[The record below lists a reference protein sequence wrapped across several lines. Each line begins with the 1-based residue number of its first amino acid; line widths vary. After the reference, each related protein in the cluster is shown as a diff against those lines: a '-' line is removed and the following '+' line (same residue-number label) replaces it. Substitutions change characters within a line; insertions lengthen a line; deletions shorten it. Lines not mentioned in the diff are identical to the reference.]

1 MQGSS
6 IHGVNSVIG
15 STHMDN
21 SFVVL
26 PKQKP
31 QQQPQAI
38 PPCPHA
44 GAGAVQSD
52 ISQPG
57 RKCKNH
63 FWVTIS

>member
-1 MQGSS
+1 
-6 IHGVNSVIG
+6 
-15 STHMDN
+15 MDN

-38 PPCPHA
+38 PPRSHA

-57 RKCKNH
+57 RQCKNY
-63 FWVTIS
+63 FWVTFS